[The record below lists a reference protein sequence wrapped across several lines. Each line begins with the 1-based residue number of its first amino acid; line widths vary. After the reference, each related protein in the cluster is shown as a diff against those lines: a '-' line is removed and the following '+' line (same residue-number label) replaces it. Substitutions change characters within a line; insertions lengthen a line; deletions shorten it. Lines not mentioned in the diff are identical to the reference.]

1 MLGSAGVEFCL
12 LQTSLSLHLLSIAH
26 KVAPRRNSQNSKSSQ
41 FNHFAT
47 ALSNPTASASST
59 PSYFPAI
66 KSAYFLIPPS
76 TSFFFLATTSRTNVC
91 AAATQPPHFV
101 LHRSEPEKKN
111 FFSCCALTPSEV
123 LRGEKENAHSFPK
136 AQAPGTRTPQ
146 KIRAFAPLRSA
157 KSQRGISLY
166 FPNNKMY
173 FSVKFRFSSPP
184 PSLLLCEA
192 VFLFPLRWPSG
203 PDCRRQRSASPSSR
217 TDTHF

>member
-146 KIRAFAPLRSA
+146 KYAH
-157 KSQRGISLY
+157 
-166 FPNNKMY
+166 
-173 FSVKFRFSSPP
+173 SP
-184 PSLLLCEA
+184 
-192 VFLFPLRWPSG
+192 R
-203 PDCRRQRSASPSSR
+203 
-217 TDTHF
+217 